1 MRSSFFIRVDYKIAN
16 SYCVAVVPL
25 TDILNASTSKY
36 ISRDLFCAEQ
46 LIMEKHENRM
56 VEMRYEINIEYFIV
70 GHHPSKTLA

>member
-1 MRSSFFIRVDYKIAN
+1 MFFIRVDYKIAN

-56 VEMRYEINIEYFIV
+56 VERRYEIKIEYFIV

>member
-1 MRSSFFIRVDYKIAN
+1 MRSSFFITVDYKIAN

-25 TDILNASTSKY
+25 TGILNASTSKY

>member
-1 MRSSFFIRVDYKIAN
+1 MDYKIAN

-56 VEMRYEINIEYFIV
+56 VEMRYEIKIEYFIV
-70 GHHPSKTLA
+70 GHHQSKTLA

>member
-16 SYCVAVVPL
+16 SYCVAVVPFAG
-25 TDILNASTSKY
+25 ILNASTSKY

-56 VEMRYEINIEYFIV
+56 VEMRYEINIEYFIF

>member
-25 TDILNASTSKY
+25 TGILNASTIKY
-36 ISRDLFCAEQ
+36 ISRNLFCAEQ

>member
-25 TDILNASTSKY
+25 TGILNASTSTY

>member
-1 MRSSFFIRVDYKIAN
+1 MDYKIAN

-56 VEMRYEINIEYFIV
+56 VEMRYEIDIEYFIV

>member
-16 SYCVAVVPL
+16 SYCVAVVLL
-25 TDILNASTSKY
+25 TGILNASTSNY